1 LGEIASVAPAH
12 RRAEVTSSY
21 FVVLYVAISLPV
33 IGLGIAVQLA
43 GIQHATLLFVG
54 LTIVLVLIALLLLLR
69 GQASPQPDAHAID
82 D

>member
-1 LGEIASVAPAH
+1 
-12 RRAEVTSSY
+12 
-21 FVVLYVAISLPV
+21 V